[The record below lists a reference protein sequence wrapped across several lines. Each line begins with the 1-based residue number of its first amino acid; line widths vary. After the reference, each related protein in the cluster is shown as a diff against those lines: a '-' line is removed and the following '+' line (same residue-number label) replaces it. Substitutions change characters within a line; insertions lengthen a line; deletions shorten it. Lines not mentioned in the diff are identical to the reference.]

1 MFYNYIPYVFS
12 VGGVKIHVYGLMIAI
27 AVIVAAFAAQRL
39 ARRKGVPED
48 AVWSLALWGLFAG
61 VVGARAIYVLF
72 DLPYFAAHPRE
83 ILSISEG
90 GLSIHGAFLGGAL
103 VCLLV
108 ARRHGVGFWRL
119 ADVVAPSLA
128 LGEAIGRIGCD
139 IYGKPADAGVLFAR
153 IVGGQAYYNIP
164 LYTGVASLVVF
175 LILWRWWDLKPDG
188 RLFLRYVALFSVT
201 RFFIEFYRTSQ
212 SAFGLMT
219 VAQLTSIILAFAA
232 VAAGWYLSRR
242 QRA

>member
-12 VGGVKIHVYGLMIAI
+12 IGGLKIHVYGLMVGI
-27 AVIVAAFAAQRL
+27 AVIVATLVAQRL

-48 AVWSLALWGLFAG
+48 AVWSLALWGLLAG
-61 VVGARAIYVLF
+61 VAGARAVYVLF
-72 DLPYFAAHPRE
+72 DMSYFAANPRE
-83 ILSISEG
+83 ILSINEG
-90 GLSIHGAFLGGAL
+90 GLSIHGAFLAGAL
-103 VCLLV
+103 VAMLV
-108 ARRHGVGFWRL
+108 ARRYKVGFWRL

-139 IYGKPADAGVLFAR
+139 IYGKPTTGAFFAR
-153 IVGGQAYYNIP
+153 IVDGQAYHNIP
-164 LYTGVASLVVF
+164 LYTGVASLVIF

-188 RLFLRYVALFSVT
+188 RLFLRYVVLFSVT

-212 SAFGLMT
+212 IAFGLMT
-219 VAQLTSIILAFAA
+219 VAQLTSVALALAA
-232 VAAGWYLSRR
+232 LAVGWYLARR